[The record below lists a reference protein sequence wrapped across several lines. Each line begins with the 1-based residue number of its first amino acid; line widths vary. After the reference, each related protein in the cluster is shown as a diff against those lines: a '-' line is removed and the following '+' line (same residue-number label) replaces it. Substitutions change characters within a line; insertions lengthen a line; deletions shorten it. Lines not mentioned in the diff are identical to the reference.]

1 MADEP
6 LWAPSQER
14 IEGAN
19 LTRFARQAVRDW
31 RLGFND
37 YPAFYRW
44 TTENPEQFWDS
55 VWKFAG
61 VRAGCARARRV
72 RASSSTAV

>member
-37 YPAFYRW
+37 YPAFYR
-44 TTENPEQFWDS
+44 
-55 VWKFAG
+55 
-61 VRAGCARARRV
+61 
-72 RASSSTAV
+72 